1 MKRVSTLDTKIDGS
15 LKVKKHTLVIT
26 NCDSCSNSKDEIKDE
41 DQVSSNH
48 ITSQE
53 ANDLETEVNPAEA
66 PKTLE
71 DGGQARVDELKERNL
86 RMKEDPH
93 PVYVSTMLTPEE
105 QGQYF
110 QLLSE
115 YRDVFAWSYKEMPS
129 LDPKVIVH
137 NLAIREGVL
146 PKKQPQ
152 WHCHP

>member
-1 MKRVSTLDTKIDGS
+1 MGETNEVQSFVPSHMKHVSILDAKIDGF
-15 LKVKKHTLVIT
+15 LKVKTHTLIIT
-26 NCDSCSNSKDEIKDE
+26 SCEASSNSKDKIKDE

-105 QGQYF
+105 EKQYF
-110 QLLSE
+110 HLLNE
-115 YRDVFAWSYKEMPS
+115 YRDVFA
-129 LDPKVIVH
+129 
-137 NLAIREGVL
+137 
-146 PKKQPQ
+146 
-152 WHCHP
+152 